1 MNIASNIVPKEK
13 LREINRDTLKVLR
26 NALIPS
32 FGPMGSN
39 TKIYKDNMLTKYT
52 KDGHTILSNIQFL
65 NAIEQSVKDD
75 LTDLTRNIVK
85 EVGDGTTSAV
95 ILSSLIFESLMEIE
109 EKTKLTPYQ
118 IISEFKQCVGYIKN
132 AIRAN
137 AREATVE
144 DMYNICMIATNGNEE
159 VSKIIRNIYEQ
170 YGMDVFIDVSASTT
184 SESFIKSYDG
194 MSLEAGYSDT
204 AYINDTKKGVASV
217 ANPRIYAFE
226 DPIDTPEMMQFFD
239 KIITTNIMD
248 GYITGDINKVIP
260 TVIMVPKMSRDMG
273 SYMEKFIDFL
283 YKFPEDQ
290 KPPVL
295 IITNIFQQDE
305 YLDITR
311 LCGCKMIRKY
321 IDPKLQAQDVELGLA
336 PTMDTIIDYYGT
348 ADLVESDIAKSKFIN
363 PSAMHD
369 QNGELSETYN
379 NLLAFLEAEL
389 KKAYEEGEDNN
400 TTGQLKRRINSLK
413 ANLVEYLVGGISM
426 SDRDSV
432 RDLVED
438 AVLNCRSAAREGV
451 GYAANFEGFMAARE
465 TLYQQNF
472 EGDSKA
478 TVTETI
484 YNAYERLLSILYN
497 VKHENLES
505 VSFIGEM
512 VDRKMPKNIITAE
525 FDGKVL
531 SSINSDIVILD
542 TISKIISIMFTC
554 NQFLCQS
561 PIHNKYVQLD

>member
-1 MNIASNIVPKEK
+1 MKIASNVVTKDK
-13 LREINRDTLKVLR
+13 LREVNKETLKLLR
-26 NALIPS
+26 EALIPS

-85 EVGDGTTSAV
+85 EVGDGTTSAI
-95 ILSSLIFESLMEIE
+95 ILSSLIFESLIKIE
-109 EKTKLTPYQ
+109 EDTKLTPYQ
-118 IISEFKQCVGYIKN
+118 IIDEFKKCVAKIKEE
-132 AIRAN
+132 IKLN

-159 VSKIIRNIYEQ
+159 VSKIIRNIYDE
-170 YGMDVFIDVSASTT
+170 YGMDVFIDVGTSTT
-184 SESFIKSYDG
+184 SESYIKSYDG

-204 AYINDTKKGVASV
+204 AYINDTKRGVASV
-217 ANPRIYAFE
+217 PNPRIYAFE

-239 KIITTNIMD
+239 KIINTNIID
-248 GYITGDINKVIP
+248 GYTTGDIAKIIP
-260 TVIMVPKMSRDMG
+260 TVIMMPKMSRDMG

-290 KPPVL
+290 KPPIL
-295 IITNIFQQDE
+295 IIANIFQQDE

-321 IDPKLQAQDVELGLA
+321 IDPELQKQDVELGLA
-336 PTMDTIIDYYGT
+336 PTIDTVIDFYGK

-363 PSAMHD
+363 PAAMHD
-369 QNGELSETYN
+369 ENGELSETYN

-389 KKAYEEGEDNN
+389 KKAYEEGENNN

-413 ANLVEYLVGGISM
+413 ANLVEYLIGGISM
-426 SDRDSV
+426 SDRDSL

-451 GYAANFEGFMAARE
+451 GYAANFEGLRVV
-465 TLYQQNF
+465 
-472 EGDSKA
+472 DSYRDDDNEKIINA
-478 TVTETI
+478 I
-484 YNAYERLLSILYN
+484 YDAYVELTKILYN
-497 VKHENLES
+497 FKSIEEA
-505 VSFIGEM
+505 EM
-512 VDRKMPKNIITAE
+512 AIVEMRFKGMPKNIITGE
-525 FDGKVL
+525 YDGKVL

-561 PIHNKYVQLD
+561 PIHNKYVQID